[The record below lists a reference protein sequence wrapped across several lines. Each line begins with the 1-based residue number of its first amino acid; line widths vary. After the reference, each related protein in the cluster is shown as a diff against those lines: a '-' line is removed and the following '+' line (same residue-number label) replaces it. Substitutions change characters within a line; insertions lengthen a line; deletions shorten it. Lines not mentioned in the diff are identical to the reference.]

1 MEAAFSSGAAAQ
13 KFAKMVSVL
22 GGPSDL
28 LEKPERYLEAA
39 PVVRPVFATS
49 EGAVVSIDTRAVGV
63 AVVAMRGGRVNAT
76 DEIDPVVGFTDLAMV
91 GEFMDSDRPLGTVH
105 ARTADQADAA
115 ADALVSAYQIGQPA
129 NVPDDNVLIETI
141 EP

>member
-1 MEAAFSSGAAAQ
+1 M
-13 KFAKMVSVL
+13 
-22 GGPSDL
+22 
-28 LEKPERYLEAA
+28 
-39 PVVRPVFATS
+39 
-49 EGAVVSIDTRAVGV
+49 SIDTRAVGV

-91 GEFMDSDRPLGTVH
+91 GDFMDSDRPLGTVH

-141 EP
+141 ES